1 MIPLIKDF
9 DTRDLLALGI
19 VGAFIGATFLVGGD
33 DLIPIKDMTLLVVG
47 FYFGNKNSPSAPVEV
62 IREQPAIVSMPC
74 PYIAGTVATEPV
86 HEQVEQLGEVL

>member
-1 MIPLIKDF
+1 MIPLISDF

-47 FYFGNKNSPSAPVEV
+47 FYFGNKNAPAPAPAV
-62 IREQPAIVSMPC
+62 IHDQPAIVSMPC
-74 PYIAGTVATEPV
+74 PYIAGAAANDPV
-86 HEQVEQLGEVL
+86 DSVEQLGEIL

>member
-1 MIPLIKDF
+1 MIPLISDF

-47 FYFGNKNSPSAPVEV
+47 FYFGNKNTPAPAPAV
-62 IREQPAIVSMPC
+62 IHDQPAIVSMPC
-74 PYIAGTVATEPV
+74 PYIAGAAASAETEKTEP
-86 HEQVEQLGEVL
+86 LGEII

>member
-1 MIPLIKDF
+1 VIPLIKDF

-47 FYFGNKNSPSAPVEV
+47 FYFGNKNSPSGSVEI

-74 PYIAGTVATEPV
+74 PYIAGAPAADPA